1 MAKILI
7 GNIKGPKGPQGIQG
21 IQGEQG
27 PAGATGATGP
37 QGENGASAYE
47 LAVENGFEGTEEE
60 WLASLEV
67 GNFTSTVTGEIATA
81 TDSTDAPII
90 YLKENGYTEQFTTTG
105 KNLLNPALQSNTSN
119 GITFTK
125 QSDGSYT
132 MTGTQTDM
140 STSSYVTLINGLK
153 LPIGRYKLSGGVNS
167 KIYIRLIVT
176 TDEENKNFYSYGED
190 FEFPIESENSTV
202 GMLLVVTAGT
212 TPQGTFYPMIRKA
225 EITDN
230 TYEQYT
236 GGIASPNPDYPQEI
250 VGLDKVSVKTCGKN
264 LLKNTATTQTVSGVT
279 FTVNED
285 GSVTANGTATAKI
298 YFKINTLEDLPK
310 GKEYILSGCPSGGG
324 INNYFFY
331 VSTSAGEK
339 YDTGGGVKLLSSIE
353 SYGSAFIYIYTGVTV
368 TNLTFNPMVRKAE
381 MEDATYEPYTETVAE
396 LDLTEPLY
404 EGDYIEYRAD
414 GTGVLHRKMKKVVF
428 DGSSDEE
435 WVKASLY
442 YIGIPDAKYANS
454 YDNTANVKGCC
465 SHFKMVESYIK
476 ATQFGYCGFGIIGS
490 KMQTMLGL
498 NSDVATMSELKT
510 WLQSN
515 PVTVVYELAEPT
527 ETPLTAEQVAEFMK
541 LQTFKP
547 VTNVLA
553 DGEVTVK
560 YYCNNDSGETVAMVS
575 KKANNS
581 VSKSSI
587 ANNLTTTTEGMV
599 LDATQGKALNDK
611 ISTLNSN
618 LEWKTLTHNSASV
631 TRIDGDI
638 FVNIITNSDKIKNA
652 NEVIVTFSHGGRE
665 TYIKLQRIPNI
676 DLSAN
681 CATYIQSIDLIICVE
696 CIARWSTGSVAISC
710 VANSLGL
717 EVMPISVRAN
727 TIVYR

>member
-1 MAKILI
+1 MAKTLI
-7 GNIKGPKGPQGIQG
+7 GNIKGPKGDTGDKGP
-21 IQGEQG
+21 QGEQG
-27 PAGATGATGP
+27 PTGATGATGP
-37 QGENGASAYE
+37 QGENGASPYE

-132 MTGTQTDM
+132 MTGTQTDT
-140 STSSYVTLINGLK
+140 STSSYVTLITGLK

-230 TYEQYT
+230 TYEPYT
-236 GGIASPNPDYPQEI
+236 GGIASPNPDYPQDI
-250 VGLDKVSVKTCGKN
+250 VGMDNVSVKTCGKN
-264 LLKNTATTQTVSGVT
+264 LLEITANNITAYGITL
-279 FTVNED
+279 TVNED
-285 GSVTANGTATAKI
+285 KSITLNGTSTQDFVTKI
-298 YFKINTLEDLPK
+298 GEFNNSDDSYFM
-310 GKEYILSGCPSGGG
+310 SGCPSGG
-324 INNYFFY
+324 
-331 VSTSAGEK
+331 STSSYYLVASCRDENNTWKADDLDVGSGK
-339 YDTGGGVKLLSSIE
+339 ALSNGYAKRLIQIGIKS
-353 SYGSAFIYIYTGVTV
+353 GKTV
-368 TNLTFNPMVRKAE
+368 SNLTFYPMIRNANVT
-381 MEDATYEPYTETVAE
+381 DATYEPYTETVAE
-396 LDLTEPLY
+396 FDLTEPLY

-414 GTGVLHRKMKKVVF
+414 GTGVLHRKMAKVFF
-428 DGSSDEE
+428 DGSSDENWNMLGE
-435 WVKASLY
+435 GTSRRFAMT
-442 YIGIPDAKYANS
+442 AFAN
-454 YDNTANVKGCC
+454 YKDKKNTVRS
-465 SHFKMVESYIK
+465 SHFVKSDMYSWAGMPDCSCLNADNALGFKYLSLTTLAEWK
-476 ATQFGYCGFGIIGS
+476 A
-490 KMQTMLGL
+490 
-498 NSDVATMSELKT
+498 

-560 YYCNNDSGETVAMVS
+560 YYCNNESGETVAMVS